1 MSATPDGA
9 IGVVL
14 CDDMAEMRELFRDVL
29 EMHGVQV
36 VGEAEDGEAA
46 VRLAR
51 ELQPDVLVLDLTL
64 PVLDGL
70 DAIPLIKACA
80 PRTAIV
86 VCSGHGAHDMAAPA
100 LEAGADKFLSKGA
113 ELAEIAATVRGAA
126 QARG

>member
-1 MSATPDGA
+1 MSATPDA
-9 IGVVL
+9 EIGVVL
-14 CDDMAEMRELFRDVL
+14 CDDMADMRELFRDVL
-29 EMHGVQV
+29 EMDGVQV

-46 VRLAR
+46 VRLVG
-51 ELQPDVLVLDLTL
+51 ELQPDVVVLDLTL

-86 VCSGHGAHDMAAPA
+86 VLSGHGALEMAASA
-100 LEAGADKFLSKGA
+100 LEAGADKYLSKGA